1 MEKFHRIYYWWNDIF
16 SDLTYLRMTAR
27 LTRETDEQEYVD
39 NTLTFSSRLFRS
51 GNWNKDIRIRLV
63 NNVAAV
69 WKMINVSSSE
79 ILV

>member
-1 MEKFHRIYYWWNDIF
+1 MAKFIAYITSGMVYSRI
-16 SDLTYLRMTAR
+16 SLTQKDSTINAR
-27 LTRETDEQEYVD
+27 DGWTDEYVD

-51 GNWNKDIRIRLV
+51 GNWNRNIRIRLV
-63 NNVAAV
+63 NNVVAV